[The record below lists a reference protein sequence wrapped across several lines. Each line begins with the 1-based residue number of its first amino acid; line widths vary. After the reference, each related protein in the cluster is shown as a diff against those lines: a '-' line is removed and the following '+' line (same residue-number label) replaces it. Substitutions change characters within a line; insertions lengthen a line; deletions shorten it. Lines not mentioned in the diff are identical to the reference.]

1 MPLQRGPPPP
11 QAGNVPPPELQPSLS
26 NSTSTLDSSI
36 SIPFHGLH
44 IDEDRKPEHS
54 ETGIYNQD
62 CLPDWGDPLGE
73 RVETTM
79 DENVLQERVVT
90 KDNEHRDE
98 NNSGD
103 TTGEYSRL

>member
-1 MPLQRGPPPP
+1 M
-11 QAGNVPPPELQPSLS
+11 
-26 NSTSTLDSSI
+26 
-36 SIPFHGLH
+36 
-44 IDEDRKPEHS
+44 
-54 ETGIYNQD
+54 
-62 CLPDWGDPLGE
+62 
-73 RVETTM
+73 ETTM